1 MMEDEDTPRWVLTL
15 KELLEKN
22 REQLLSKNK
31 VRQIYSLLENG
42 LK

>member
-1 MMEDEDTPRWVLTL
+1 MEDEDTPRWVLTL